1 MTANLRILEDDL
13 CPRRGVYVTQVIYDG
28 RRYGGISNIG
38 RNPTFGEK
46 TVVAETHIFEFKG
59 DIYGRP
65 LRIDLLRHLREERR
79 FDDAEALVR
88 QIKKDITVAR
98 RVLARE
104 EGRDRLA

>member
-1 MTANLRILEDDL
+1 MLFR
-13 CPRRGVYVTQVIYDG
+13 
-28 RRYGGISNIG
+28 S
-38 RNPTFGEK
+38 
-46 TVVAETHIFEFKG
+46 
-59 DIYGRP
+59 
-65 LRIDLLRHLREERR
+65 RIDLLRHLREERR

>member
-1 MTANLRILEDDL
+1 M
-13 CPRRGVYVTQVIYDG
+13 
-28 RRYGGISNIG
+28 
-38 RNPTFGEK
+38 
-46 TVVAETHIFEFKG
+46 VVETHIFEFKA